1 MRINKLRCSDLLS
14 NSTLIEKSMTQEEKM
29 RGSKISD
36 MESES
41 GFRNMIST
49 MMILMIEL
57 VREYW
62 NFIIAKIGL

>member
-1 MRINKLRCSDLLS
+1 
-14 NSTLIEKSMTQEEKM
+14 MTQEEKM